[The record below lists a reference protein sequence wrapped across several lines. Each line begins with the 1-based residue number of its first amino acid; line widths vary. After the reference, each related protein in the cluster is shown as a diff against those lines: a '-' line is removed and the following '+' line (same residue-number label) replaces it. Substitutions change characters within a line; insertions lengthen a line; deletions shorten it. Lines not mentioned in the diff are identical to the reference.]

1 MVATSELPLVH
12 TNLGLQHKY
21 YQEVKAYVLTHH
33 LEHMF
38 EVRLVIFP
46 VSAGRAGRAYACH
59 LRLLRIVF

>member
-1 MVATSELPLVH
+1 MGATTELPLVH

-38 EVRLVIFP
+38 EVRLIICP
-46 VSAGRAGRAYACH
+46 V
-59 LRLLRIVF
+59 